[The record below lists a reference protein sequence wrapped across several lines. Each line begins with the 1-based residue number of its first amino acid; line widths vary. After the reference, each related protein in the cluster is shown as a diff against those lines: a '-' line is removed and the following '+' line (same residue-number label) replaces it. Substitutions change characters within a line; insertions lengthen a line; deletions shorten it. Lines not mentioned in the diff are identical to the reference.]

1 MGSNDT
7 SNAIGIC
14 IGCGIIKLKRAIL
27 FFGVFVLIGIS
38 LQGERVMKTVG
49 KGIVEVDII
58 ILSVSC
64 IVSAALIIASNW
76 KKIPLSVLQVLI
88 GSLAGAGAG
97 SGVLVHYDTLGKIL
111 LSWAVSPFIALI
123 FANLLY
129 RGMERALSR
138 YPVFSIER
146 ILRGLLLG
154 SSILIAYN
162 TGANSLATILG
173 PAVHAEVLGRYA
185 AFAIGSLFVFLG
197 AYLLSY
203 RVVDTVGKGITA
215 LDPFSGFAAQFGA
228 GACVLLFT
236 ILACPYRQRIVSLAR
251 LAESDWSREW
261 GPSKK
266 SCVQDSAK
274 LDFGACTRLWYLL
287 SDYPPLFFC
296 RVFSLHSHSV
306 SGKVPQ
312 YPHQQEE
319 P

>member
-1 MGSNDT
+1 MVDYIPILACVLMAVGMGSNDT

-49 KGIVEVDII
+49 KGIVEVDIT

-64 IVSAALIIASNW
+64 IVSAVLIIASNW

-111 LSWAVSPFIALI
+111 LSWAVSPFVALI

-173 PAVHAEVLGRYA
+173 PAVHAEVLGRYE

-228 GACVLLFT
+228 GACVLFFT
-236 ILACPYRQRIVSLAR
+236 ILGMPISTTYCIIGAISGVGLVKGMGTVK
-251 LAESDWSREW
+251 RELLFKILRNW
-261 GPSKK
+261 ILGP
-266 SCVQDSAK
+266 A
-274 LDFGACTRLWYLL
+274 LGFGICFLIIR
-287 SDYPPLFFC
+287 LFF
-296 RVFSLHSHSV
+296 L
-306 SGKVPQ
+306 
-312 YPHQQEE
+312 
-319 P
+319 

>member
-1 MGSNDT
+1 MVDYIPILACVLMAVGMGSNDT

-97 SGVLVHYDTLGKIL
+97 SGALVHYDTLGKIL

-236 ILACPYRQRIVSLAR
+236 ILGMPISTTYCIIGAISGVGLVKGMGTVKKELLFKILRNWIL
-251 LAESDWSREW
+251 
-261 GPSKK
+261 GP
-266 SCVQDSAK
+266 V
-274 LDFGACTRLWYLL
+274 LGFGICFLIIR
-287 SDYPPLFFC
+287 LFF
-296 RVFSLHSHSV
+296 L
-306 SGKVPQ
+306 
-312 YPHQQEE
+312 
-319 P
+319 

>member
-1 MGSNDT
+1 MVDYIPILACVLMAVGMGSNDT

-97 SGVLVHYDTLGKIL
+97 SGALVHYDTLGKIL

-173 PAVHAEVLGRYA
+173 PAVHAEVLGRYE

-236 ILACPYRQRIVSLAR
+236 ILGMPISTTYCIIGAISGVGLVKGMGTVKKELLFKILRNWIL
-251 LAESDWSREW
+251 
-261 GPSKK
+261 GP
-266 SCVQDSAK
+266 V
-274 LDFGACTRLWYLL
+274 LGFGICFLIIR
-287 SDYPPLFFC
+287 LFF
-296 RVFSLHSHSV
+296 L
-306 SGKVPQ
+306 
-312 YPHQQEE
+312 
-319 P
+319 

>member
-1 MGSNDT
+1 MADYIPILACVLMAVGMGSNDT

-14 IGCGIIKLKRAIL
+14 IGCGIIRLKRAIL

-49 KGIVEVDII
+49 KGIVEVDIT
-58 ILSVSC
+58 ILSVAC
-64 IVSAALIIASNW
+64 MVSAVLIIASNW

-97 SGVLVHYDTLGKIL
+97 SGVPVHYDTLGKIL
-111 LSWAVSPFIALI
+111 LSWAVSPFVALV

-138 YPVFSIER
+138 HPIFSIER

-154 SSILIAYN
+154 SSLLIAYN

-173 PAVHAEVLGRYA
+173 PAVHAEVLGRYE
-185 AFAIGSLFVFLG
+185 AFLIGSLFVFLG

-236 ILACPYRQRIVSLAR
+236 IFGMPISTTYCIIGAISGVGLVKGMGTVKKELLFRILR
-251 LAESDWSREW
+251 NWIL
-261 GPSKK
+261 GP
-266 SCVQDSAK
+266 A
-274 LDFGACTRLWYLL
+274 LGFGICFLIIR
-287 SDYPPLFFC
+287 LFF
-296 RVFSLHSHSV
+296 L
-306 SGKVPQ
+306 
-312 YPHQQEE
+312 
-319 P
+319 

>member
-1 MGSNDT
+1 MVDYIPILACVLMAVGMGSNDT

-111 LSWAVSPFIALI
+111 LSWAVSPFVALI

-173 PAVHAEVLGRYA
+173 PAVHAEVLGRYE

-236 ILACPYRQRIVSLAR
+236 ILGMPISTTYCIIGAISGVGLVKGMGTVKKELLFKILRNWIL
-251 LAESDWSREW
+251 
-261 GPSKK
+261 GP
-266 SCVQDSAK
+266 A
-274 LDFGACTRLWYLL
+274 LGFGICFLIIR
-287 SDYPPLFFC
+287 LFF
-296 RVFSLHSHSV
+296 L
-306 SGKVPQ
+306 
-312 YPHQQEE
+312 
-319 P
+319 